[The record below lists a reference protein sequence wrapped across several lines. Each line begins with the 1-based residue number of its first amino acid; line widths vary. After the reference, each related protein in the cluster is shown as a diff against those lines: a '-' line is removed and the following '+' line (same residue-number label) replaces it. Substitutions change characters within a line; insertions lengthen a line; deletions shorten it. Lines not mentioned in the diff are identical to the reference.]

1 MDEFEARWGKKKRVA
16 EERRRRLLWKV
27 KINEADVET
36 VARECELDADAA
48 DLRLREHGGDVE
60 SVLRAYIHEEVR
72 ELVKMHPE
80 DAENVELGL
89 TEKEVFS
96 PAKEAP
102 LGDGER

>member
-1 MDEFEARWGKKKRVA
+1 MQDDFLLGLFVVTLKRPSLWHRVG
-16 EERRRRLLWKV
+16 ERRPAPMSHALYTPRLSLSP
-27 KINEADVET
+27 
-36 VARECELDADAA
+36 R
-48 DLRLREHGGDVE
+48 
-60 SVLRAYIHEEVR
+60 
-72 ELVKMHPE
+72 KMRPE